1 MLKRFSGA
9 LAARSYPLLDDGE
22 LAELSA
28 SAPAPRAIQRR
39 APAMAALP
47 YSAPSFY
54 GNISKFRPVASVA
67 DIKLSH
73 TRARLAARVACFD
86 SLLLRAIVERLS
98 DLIIGAGLRL
108 ECIPDQKILGRSPE
122 QLDEW
127 GRSTE
132 DKFDKWLA
140 SNQFSIDD
148 SLTGYQAQRLALTM
162 ENRDGEYFGRVHY
175 LGNEIKF
182 GFIDPDQVVSGLTN
196 SGKGHDGVITGPR
209 GEEVGYN
216 IRKLDG
222 TTVVIPA
229 TTYGGDPLILHGYM
243 PDFAGQT
250 RGISR
255 LAHCLEEANRLSD
268 YELAELY
275 ASASQSQMAGFVKP
289 SVDSPS
295 TGAGLDD
302 YALSAMP
309 SITNATV
316 AQVPQVGSD
325 TQLPSYS
332 ELPEYSTRHPGAI
345 WLLGLGAGET
355 LETVKK
361 TSPTLVFPAFFESIA
376 QYVSASLSIPLSIV
390 KMLFSENYSASRGE
404 LQLFWKVVQV
414 WRAEIT
420 ADLLQPLF
428 IQWLNAAVARGD
440 VECPGYSDR
449 KMRAAWTNHKWY
461 GDSLPQLDPEKQANA
476 DRLYVEMGAT
486 TLKRVAQEYNGSDA
500 ATNRAALRRELSELT
515 PVPWNKSAAKGLDNV

>member
-1 MLKRFSGA
+1 
-9 LAARSYPLLDDGE
+9 
-22 LAELSA
+22 
-28 SAPAPRAIQRR
+28 
-39 APAMAALP
+39 MAALP
-47 YSAPSFY
+47 YSAPTFY
-54 GNISKFRPVASVA
+54 GNTSKFRPVASSA

-98 DLIIGAGLRL
+98 DLIIGSGLRL
-108 ECIPDQKILGRSPE
+108 ECSPDAKALNKSPE
-122 QLDEW
+122 QLDAW
-127 GRSTE
+127 GRDTE
-132 DKFDKWLA
+132 AKFDRWMA

-148 SLTGYQAQRLALTM
+148 ALTGYQAQRLALTM

-175 LGNEIKF
+175 LDNSVKF
-182 GFIDPDQVVSGLTN
+182 GFIDPDQIVAGLTK

-209 GEEVGYN
+209 GEAVGYN
-216 IRKLDG
+216 IRKPDG

-229 TTYGGDPLILHGYM
+229 STYDGDPLILHGYM
-243 PDFAGQT
+243 PEFAGQT

-289 SVDSPS
+289 STESPS

-302 YALSAMP
+302 YAKSAMP

-316 AQVPQVGSD
+316 AQPASTTD
-325 TQLPSYS
+325 NTQIPSYS

-355 LETVKK
+355 FETLKK

-404 LQLFWKVVQV
+404 LQLFWKVVQL
-414 WRAEIT
+414 WRAEIVS
-420 ADLLQPLF
+420 DFLQPLF
-428 IQWLNAAVARGD
+428 VQWLNAAIARGD
-440 VECPGYSDR
+440 IVCPGYTDL
-449 KMRAAWTNHKWY
+449 KLRAAWSNHKWY

-476 DRLYVEMGAT
+476 DKLYIEMGAT
-486 TLKRVAQEYNGSDA
+486 TLKRVAQEYNGSDS

-515 PVPWNKSAAKGLDNV
+515 PVPWNKSAVSQGATNV